1 MNRSTLRIGI
11 LIFGLVTA
19 VIHLYLN
26 VRMGQFDPA
35 FTANG
40 LGYLALLAAFFFNPP
55 FLAGREKLLHYV
67 FIGFAAVT
75 IVAYFVINAQ
85 RFTDVLGLVTKAD
98 EFLLILALWQHL
110 RLTER
115 KA

>member
-1 MNRSTLRIGI
+1 MNRSTLRTGI
-11 LIFGLVTA
+11 LIFGLITA
-19 VIHLYLN
+19 GVHLYLN
-26 VRMGQFDPA
+26 VRLGRFDPA

-40 LGYLALLAAFFFNPP
+40 LGYLALLAVFFFKPP

-75 IVAYFVINAQ
+75 LVAYFVISEQ

-98 EFLLILALWQHL
+98 ELLLIAALWLHL
-110 RLTER
+110 RQL
-115 KA
+115 